1 MRQNFQIL
9 YATCDKQ
16 MRKPGEEARN
26 LRSMKKAKLAW
37 RSNRLLVVPAG
48 LYAINN
54 YIKFVMQLYFHPTTV
69 KMLSNLKVLSIALL
83 MKAFMG
89 RVFSVL
95 QWEALFL
102 LILGITVNQLAC
114 KPLHG
119 TKHGGLTD
127 PPGDPRSL
135 GCYFYTLCSIVVPSL
150 ASVYN
155 EYALKKNFE
164 TSVHLQNLFMYL
176 YGLMFNAIALM
187 IVWMR
192 NGFQDIGSLFAGHNS
207 MTMLLVA
214 NNAAQGVLSSFFFK
228 FADTILKKYSSTVA
242 TIFTGLVSAFLFG
255 HQITIN
261 FCIGVSIVLISMHL
275 FFSSSDQL
283 SKAKFNVGLNEENS
297 LSAEERSRRA
307 NRFIVSPSMEHLSAY
322 QSAQNLKDVGL
333 SASAAEN
340 RV

>member
-1 MRQNFQIL
+1 
-9 YATCDKQ
+9 

-48 LYAINN
+48 LYAVNN

-127 PPGDPRSL
+127 PPGDPRSF

-164 TSVHLQNLFMYL
+164 T
-176 YGLMFNAIALM
+176 
-187 IVWMR
+187 R
-192 NGFQDIGSLFAGHNS
+192 
-207 MTMLLVA
+207 
-214 NNAAQGVLSSFFFK
+214 
-228 FADTILKKYSSTVA
+228 
-242 TIFTGLVSAFLFG
+242 FTCKICSCTCTG
-255 HQITIN
+255 
-261 FCIGVSIVLISMHL
+261 
-275 FFSSSDQL
+275 
-283 SKAKFNVGLNEENS
+283 
-297 LSAEERSRRA
+297 
-307 NRFIVSPSMEHLSAY
+307 
-322 QSAQNLKDVGL
+322 
-333 SASAAEN
+333 
-340 RV
+340 